1 MHLTFGTELVIKC
14 HYDFITIGI
23 ISFQLFFFLNV
34 GKMLKESLIESN
46 IENMIG
52 VEGFEFPNRK
62 LVVICR

>member
-1 MHLTFGTELVIKC
+1 
-14 HYDFITIGI
+14 
-23 ISFQLFFFLNV
+23 
-34 GKMLKESLIESN
+34 MLKESLIESN